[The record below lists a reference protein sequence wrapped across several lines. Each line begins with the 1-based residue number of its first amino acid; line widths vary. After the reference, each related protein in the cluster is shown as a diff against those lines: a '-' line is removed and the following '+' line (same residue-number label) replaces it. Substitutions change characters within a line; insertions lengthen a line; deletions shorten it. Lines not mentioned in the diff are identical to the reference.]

1 MGEKFDEVKGRVKE
15 GVGEA
20 TDNQDLENEGKVDRA
35 KAKAKETVDKVAD
48 KIKDATN

>member
-1 MGEKFDEVKGRVKE
+1 MSDKFDEVKGRVKE

-20 TDNQDLENEGKVDRA
+20 TDNEELETEGKIDRA

-48 KIKDATN
+48 RVKDATD